1 METLASKERWRGR
14 LMLCKSCGSE
24 KQRKFTA
31 EIAIHF
37 PGRKNLEMP
46 PIWVFPD
53 IIVCLGCGTSLFVI
67 PEAELTKMLQGISE
81 AQ

>member
-1 METLASKERWRGR
+1 
-14 LMLCKSCGSE
+14 MLCKSCGSE

-46 PIWVFPD
+46 PIWVFPEVV
-53 IIVCLGCGTSLFVI
+53 VCLECGNSLFVI
-67 PEAELTKMLQGISE
+67 PETELTRMLEGISE
-81 AQ
+81 TP

>member
-1 METLASKERWRGR
+1 MR
-14 LMLCKSCGSE
+14 CKSCGSE

-46 PIWVFPD
+46 AIWVFPE
-53 IIVCLGCGTSLFVI
+53 IIVCLECGNSLFVV
-67 PEAELTKMLQGISE
+67 PETELTKMLESISE
-81 AQ
+81 AP